1 MSRRSTP
8 PLQLPLV
15 PLHSAPDLA
24 CALLPALPL
33 QILLRRCPDWRPHP
47 VAVVSED
54 RPTGTV
60 LWRNR
65 QARRSGVLPGMRYVA
80 ALALAPDLRAG
91 CVASGEI
98 EACSVDLITL
108 FWRHTPGVEP
118 CPDLPGAYWLDARGL
133 GRLYP
138 DLAAWAVAIRA
149 ALDQAGWVARIA
161 VGHSR
166 FGTFAAAQVCRDQ
179 VVFASAAAEQAAA
192 CQVALERLELDPD
205 ALLALVRLGV
215 RTVGDL
221 IRLPAGGLRLRFGP
235 ALHLLHRLASGDPG
249 MPLEPARPA
258 APIRGQRLLDEGESD
273 SARLLFELKRLLHPL
288 LQTLAQRAQALAVLQ
303 IRLLLERRAAIR
315 TIEQRIQPAQPTLDA
330 MQLLDLVRLWLDR
343 LQLEA
348 GAIEIAVEAL
358 PAQATAEQLRLFAEQ
373 TDRDLGAAERA
384 LARIRAELGAT
395 AVVRAELR
403 EAHLPE
409 ASFAWAPLNR
419 LALARPAVR
428 AERPLVR
435 RLHGHP
441 IELPP
446 RLRLTPDG
454 WMLGRPERGA
464 VVRLLGP
471 YVVSGGWWAR
481 EVVRDYH
488 FAETARGD
496 CYWLYH
502 DRRRRRWLI
511 QGVVE

>member
-1 MSRRSTP
+1 
-8 PLQLPLV
+8 V
-15 PLHSAPDLA
+15 PVRSAPDLA

-33 QILLRRCPDWRPHP
+33 QILLRRCPEWRPHP

-54 RPTGTV
+54 RPTGSV
-60 LWRNR
+60 LWRNQ
-65 QARRSGVLPGMRYVA
+65 QARRAGVLPGMRYVA

-91 CVASGEI
+91 CVAGAEVES
-98 EACSVDLITL
+98 CSADLVRL
-108 FWRHTPGVEP
+108 LWHHTPGVEP
-118 CPDLPGAYWLDARGL
+118 SPDLPGAYWLDAHGL

-138 DLAAWAVAIRA
+138 DLAVWAAAIRA
-149 ALDQAGWVARIA
+149 TLGQAGWVARVA
-161 VGHSR
+161 VGHTR
-166 FGTFAAAQVCRDQ
+166 FGTLATAQVCRDQ

-192 CQVALERLELDPD
+192 CQVALDRLDLEPEN
-205 ALLALVRLGV
+205 LLALARLGV
-215 RTVGDL
+215 QSVGDL

-249 MPLEPARPA
+249 LPLEPARPA
-258 APIRGQRLLDEGESD
+258 APIRGQRLLDEAESD
-273 SARLLFELKRLLHPL
+273 SARLLFEVKRLLHPL
-288 LQTLAQRAQALAVLQ
+288 LQTLAQRAQALAAIQ
-303 IRLLLERRAAIR
+303 IRLLLDRRAATR
-315 TIEQRIQPAQPTLDA
+315 TIEQRIQSARPTLDA

-348 GAIEIAVEAL
+348 GAIEIAVEAV
-358 PAQATAEQLRLFAEQ
+358 PVAATAEQLRLFAGQ
-373 TDRDLGAAERA
+373 TDRDLVAAERA

-403 EAHLPE
+403 DAHLPE
-409 ASFAWAPLNR
+409 ASFAWAPVMR
-419 LALARPAVR
+419 LALARPATR

-435 RLHGHP
+435 RLHGRP

-496 CYWLYH
+496 VYWLYH

-511 QGVVE
+511 QGAVE